1 MKSSQ
6 HSSPQKNVRSVASP
20 ANNPVAPDRQT
31 SGRPTSERPTSGRS
45 TSAAQNSVV
54 GIWRLGEAIHQS
66 HWATLHVAQPADAVD
81 SPRWD
86 YVIKMANDASV
97 ESVRQIQAF
106 EAAAASVSHPNLA
119 VVLDSSSSSQMPY
132 LVMPRLDGQTMDRQ
146 MTNSEAKKLP
156 LALWLVRQTA
166 QALSALHQSG
176 WVHGDV
182 KPDNIIVGSR
192 GHVTLVDLGFA
203 TRTHAVHKRVFRG
216 TPDYAAPESLTGDHA
231 AFPSMDVFS
240 LGRVLWQWLTHIEP
254 VPSMVLEPVAELVE
268 TMIADQPADRPDATS
283 VVKQLLRL
291 EIETL
296 GRHIDISQTDHQS
309 RRAA

>member
-1 MKSSQ
+1 M
-6 HSSPQKNVRSVASP
+6 
-20 ANNPVAPDRQT
+20 
-31 SGRPTSERPTSGRS
+31 
-45 TSAAQNSVV
+45 AQ
-54 GIWRLGEAIHQS
+54 
-66 HWATLHVAQPADAVD
+66 D
-81 SPRWD
+81 S
-86 YVIKMANDASV
+86 SV

-146 MTNSEAKKLP
+146 MTSSEVKKLP

-166 QALSALHQSG
+166 QALSALHHSG

-182 KPDNIIVGSR
+182 KPDNIIVGPR

-203 TRTHAVHKRVFRG
+203 TRTHAVHKRIFRG
-216 TPDYAAPESLTGDHA
+216 TPDYAAPESLSGDHA

-254 VPSMVLEPVAELVE
+254 VPSIVLEPVAELVE
-268 TMIADQPADRPDATS
+268 SMIADQPSDRPDAS
-283 VVKQLLRL
+283 GVVKQLLRL

-296 GRHIDISQTDHQS
+296 GRHIDVSQANPRS